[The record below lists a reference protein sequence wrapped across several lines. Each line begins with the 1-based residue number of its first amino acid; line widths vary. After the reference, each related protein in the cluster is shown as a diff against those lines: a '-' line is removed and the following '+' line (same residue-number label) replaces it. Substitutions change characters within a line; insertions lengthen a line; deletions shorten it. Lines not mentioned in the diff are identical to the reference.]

1 MNHIAPLHE
10 PLIREVPLS
19 RLALAPENVRKT
31 PADPIAEAEMKASI
45 ATHGLLEN
53 LVVRMDGPADAG
65 TWAVVAGGRRLAA
78 MKALADDGTID
89 ADHPVP
95 CLVAANPDMA
105 GELSLAE
112 NIVRIAMHPADQVI
126 AFTKLADAGLSV
138 GSIAARFGTAERLV
152 EQRLRLGNVAP
163 DLLDAYRADEI
174 DLEVVKAFSVTPDH
188 ARQMAAW
195 EQVAGQGYRPSAW
208 QVKRLLTEERIPG
221 TSAVARFVGVEPY
234 EAAGGKVLR
243 DLFSKDDDSAV
254 WLDDPALL
262 NNLAMENLRVFKD
275 ELETRWKWAT
285 AMVEVDWNTTA
296 RYGRIYPE
304 PAERTPEEQAEIEK
318 LETRQGVL
326 AELDDDAWTEELVR
340 EAETIE
346 ERLDEIEGG
355 IEARAVYRRED
366 FGIAGCIATIGR
378 DGTLQVIQG
387 LVTPEDMPKQTAA
400 ETDGAGTSHDGDD
413 DGHAAGIG
421 TDAGRIS
428 GPTLSGPMN
437 LPKDREAE
445 ARKEAGV
452 GIGLADDL
460 RSIRT
465 ALAKAK
471 LAGDFEAAFDLML
484 FQLGRSVFTDGY
496 KAHALDIAVRETAD
510 RPAMR
515 MNDADFASWS
525 PGEAMLEDRSGLS
538 FDWLEIEDDGESFAA
553 LRALSQAEKQALF
566 AACVARTVKGQLA
579 FEPLARPELEV
590 TVARLDIDF
599 ASHVR
604 PTADMLWSR
613 INKGRILDIARSVL
627 SPAWASARS
636 KNKKPDLAKAME
648 EAFAAGDPPL
658 GLHADDHAAALAWLP
673 PGFAAF
679 DTGRVEDEPEDAAA
693 AEPAAEASGPDPEP
707 VAGPAADA
715 ESPETPADPPR
726 TNSVVE
732 SIEAPAV
739 AERRGAERATGNGNG
754 NGNDHA
760 ATVRLL
766 RRPIPPPATTAERC
780 QGGRSRHVR
789 RPPATVPSRRISP
802 PGHPPAY
809 GTYERPRC
817 RRRAR
822 HSRVPAPR
830 TGAFRRQLTARH
842 GPSCAPPDR
851 RPAGRFR
858 FRILRGAPCMN
869 QIARTPPAKI
879 RARIHDNALKRVTR
893 IYAST
898 LADVLTETL
907 QNSRRGG
914 ATGVRISVGT
924 LTDRPGGETRF
935 TVTIAD
941 DGTGI
946 ADPAVLLSFGE
957 NGWSDDLVRRE
968 DAAGFGFASLSRR
981 GCTVASRR
989 RSPDGQTQPGWRRR
1003 SRAGTFPG

>member
-1 MNHIAPLHE
+1 MTAPTPGRSPADTTGDSRRHSAIAAHAPQQPRQEPERGRVRAGHRTAGEGRLRRTRSILFITISREIRMNHIAPLHE

-31 PADPIAEAEMKASI
+31 PADPVAEAKMKASI
-45 ATHGLLEN
+45 ANHGLLEN

-65 TWAVVAGGRRLAA
+65 AYAVIAGGRRLAA
-78 MKALADDGTID
+78 MKALAEDGTID

-95 CLVAANPDMA
+95 CLVAADPAMA

-112 NIVRIAMHPADQVI
+112 NIVRIAMHPAD
-126 AFTKLADAGLSV
+126 LSV
-138 GSIAARFGTAERLV
+138 GSIAARFGTSEHLV

-174 DLEVVKAFSVTPDH
+174 DLEVLKAFSVTTDH

-221 TSAVARFVGVEPY
+221 TSAVARFVGVEAY

-243 DLFSKDDDSAV
+243 DLFSNDDDSAV
-254 WLDDPALL
+254 WFDAPALL
-262 NNLAMENLRVFKD
+262 NNLATEKLRIFKD

-318 LETRQGVL
+318 LEARQGVL
-326 AELDDDAWTEELVR
+326 AELDDDDWTEELVR

-355 IEARAVYRRED
+355 IEARAVYRKED
-366 FGIAGCIATIGR
+366 FAIAGFIATIGR
-378 DGTLQVIQG
+378 DGTLQVIHG
-387 LVTPEDMPKQTAA
+387 LVRPEDMPKEPEAAGNTGARSGHGNDGDGHTA
-400 ETDGAGTSHDGDD
+400 EAGT
-413 DGHAAGIG
+413 G
-421 TDAGRIS
+421 TDADRIS
-428 GPTLSGPMN
+428 VPAMSGPMN

-460 RSIRT
+460 RSVRT
-465 ALAKAK
+465 ALVKAK

-496 KAHALDIAVRETAD
+496 KSHALDIAVRETAD
-510 RPAMR
+510 RPTMR
-515 MNDADFASWS
+515 MNDADFAAWS

-538 FDWLEIEDDGESFAA
+538 FDWLAIDDDGESFAA
-553 LRALSQAEKQALF
+553 LRELSQGEKQALF

-579 FEPLARPELEV
+579 FEPQARPELEA

-599 ASHVR
+599 AQHVR

-648 EAFAAGDPPL
+648 QAFAAGDPPL
-658 GLHADDHAAALAWLP
+658 GLSADMHAAALAWVP

-679 DTGRVEDEPEDAAA
+679 DTGRVDDEADDTTTAEPELSADTAGPEPAAG
-693 AEPAAEASGPDPEP
+693 AEPAASA
-707 VAGPAADA
+707 
-715 ESPETPADPPR
+715 
-726 TNSVVE
+726 VE
-732 SIEAPAV
+732 SIDSPAEAGRV
-739 AERRGAERATGNGNG
+739 AAARAAANGNG
-754 NGNDHA
+754 HA
-760 ATVRLL
+760 EQAA
-766 RRPIPPPATTAERC
+766 PETA
-780 QGGRSRHVR
+780 
-789 RPPATVPSRRISP
+789 PS
-802 PGHPPAY
+802 G
-809 GTYERPRC
+809 
-817 RRRAR
+817 
-822 HSRVPAPR
+822 
-830 TGAFRRQLTARH
+830 
-842 GPSCAPPDR
+842 
-851 RPAGRFR
+851 
-858 FRILRGAPCMN
+858 
-869 QIARTPPAKI
+869 
-879 RARIHDNALKRVTR
+879 
-893 IYAST
+893 
-898 LADVLTETL
+898 
-907 QNSRRGG
+907 
-914 ATGVRISVGT
+914 
-924 LTDRPGGETRF
+924 
-935 TVTIAD
+935 AD
-941 DGTGI
+941 DGNDAGDDTQI
-946 ADPAVLLSFGE
+946 AGTVDTAIL
-957 NGWSDDLVRRE
+957 E
-968 DAAGFGFASLSRR
+968 DAAGAADGMPPAHINGRDAAPDPLEMPEFLRR
-981 GCTVASRR
+981 VH
-989 RSPDGQTQPGWRRR
+989 
-1003 SRAGTFPG
+1003 

>member
-31 PADPIAEAEMKASI
+31 PADPVAEAEMKASI

-65 TWAVVAGGRRLAA
+65 AYAVIAGGRRLAA
-78 MKALADDGTID
+78 MKALAEDGAID

-95 CLVAANPDMA
+95 CLVAADPAMA

-126 AFTKLADAGLSV
+126 AFSKLADAGLSV

-163 DLLDAYRADEI
+163 ELLDAYRDHEI
-174 DLEVVKAFSVTPDH
+174 DLEVLKAFSVTPNH
-188 ARQMAAW
+188 ERQMAAW
-195 EQVAGQGYRPSAW
+195 EQVTGQGYRPSAW

-221 TSAVARFVGVEPY
+221 TSAVARFVGVEAY

-243 DLFSKDDDSAV
+243 DLFSNDDDSAV
-254 WLDDPALL
+254 WFDDPPLL

-318 LETRQGVL
+318 LEARQGVL

-346 ERLDEIEGG
+346 ERLDEIEGA
-355 IEARAVYRRED
+355 IEARAVYRKED
-366 FGIAGCIATIGR
+366 FAMAGCIATISR

-387 LVTPEDMPKQTAA
+387 LVRPEDMPEQTAA
-400 ETDGAGTSHDGDD
+400 ESDSTGTSDGGDD

-428 GPTLSGPMN
+428 VPAMSAPMQ

-484 FQLGRSVFTDGY
+484 FQLDRSVFTDGY
-496 KAHALDIAVRETAD
+496 KSHALDIAVRETAD
-510 RPAMR
+510 RPTMR
-515 MNDADFASWS
+515 MNDADFAAWS
-525 PGEAMLEDRSGLS
+525 PGEAMLEDRSGLA
-538 FDWLEIEDDGESFAA
+538 FDWLAIDDDGESFAA
-553 LRALSQAEKQALF
+553 LRELSQAAKQALF

-579 FEPLARPELEV
+579 FEPQARPELEA

-599 ASHVR
+599 AQHVR

-613 INKGRILDIARSVL
+613 VAKGRILDIARSVL

-636 KNKKPDLAKAME
+636 KNKKPDLAKSME
-648 EAFAAGDPPL
+648 QAFAAGDPPL
-658 GLHADDHAAALAWLP
+658 GLSAEMHASALSWVP

-679 DTGRVEDEPEDAAA
+679 DTGRVEGEADDTATAEPEQTVDASGP
-693 AEPAAEASGPDPEP
+693 EPAAEAET
-707 VAGPAADA
+707 AASA
-715 ESPETPADPPR
+715 
-726 TNSVVE
+726 VE
-732 SIEAPAV
+732 SIDSPAEGGRV
-739 AERRGAERATGNGNG
+739 AAARAAANGNG
-754 NGNDHA
+754 HA
-760 ATVRLL
+760 EQA
-766 RRPIPPPATTAERC
+766 
-780 QGGRSRHVR
+780 
-789 RPPATVPSRRISP
+789 
-802 PGHPPAY
+802 
-809 GTYERPRC
+809 
-817 RRRAR
+817 
-822 HSRVPAPR
+822 APE
-830 TGAFRRQLTARH
+830 T
-842 GPSCAPPDR
+842 GPS
-851 RPAGRFR
+851 G
-858 FRILRGAPCMN
+858 
-869 QIARTPPAKI
+869 
-879 RARIHDNALKRVTR
+879 
-893 IYAST
+893 
-898 LADVLTETL
+898 
-907 QNSRRGG
+907 
-914 ATGVRISVGT
+914 
-924 LTDRPGGETRF
+924 
-935 TVTIAD
+935 AD
-941 DGTGI
+941 DG
-946 ADPAVLLSFGE
+946 
-957 NGWSDDLVRRE
+957 N
-968 DAAGFGFASLSRR
+968 DAGD
-981 GCTVASRR
+981 
-989 RSPDGQTQPGWRRR
+989 DGQI
-1003 SRAGTFPG
+1003 AGTVDTAIPEDTAGAADGMPPAHINGRNAAPDPLEIPEFLRRVH

>member
-65 TWAVVAGGRRLAA
+65 AYAVIAGGRRLAA
-78 MKALADDGTID
+78 MKALAEDGTID

-95 CLVAANPDMA
+95 CLVAADPAMA

-163 DLLDAYRADEI
+163 DLLDAYRAHEI
-174 DLEVVKAFSVTPDH
+174 DLEVLKAFSVTPDH

-254 WLDDPALL
+254 WFDDPALL

-318 LETRQGVL
+318 LEARQGVL

-340 EAETIE
+340 EAEAIE

-387 LVTPEDMPKQTAA
+387 LVRPEDMPKEPEAA
-400 ETDGAGTSHDGDD
+400 GEHGAGIGDGNDGD
-413 DGHAAGIG
+413 GNTAEAGTG

-428 GPTLSGPMN
+428 VPAMSGPMN

-460 RSIRT
+460 RSVRT
-465 ALAKAK
+465 ALVKAK

-510 RPAMR
+510 RPTMR
-515 MNDADFASWS
+515 MNDADFAAWS

-538 FDWLEIEDDGESFAA
+538 SDWLEIEDDGESFAA

-613 INKGRILDIARSVL
+613 ITKGRILDIARSVL

-648 EAFAAGDPPL
+648 DAFAAGNPPL
-658 GLHADDHAAALAWLP
+658 GLSADMHAAALAWVP

-679 DTGRVEDEPEDAAA
+679 DTGHVDGDTDDTVTAEPEQTVDA
-693 AEPAAEASGPDPEP
+693 S
-707 VAGPAADA
+707 
-715 ESPETPADPPR
+715 DPPR

-732 SIEAPAV
+732 SVEAPAV
-739 AERRGAERATGNGNG
+739 AERRAAERATGSGNSHATPAAPETDSAAGDHGSDTGVDGPESGAAEPAKPADIAARHPAPVNGHDAG
-754 NGNDHA
+754 DG
-760 ATVRLL
+760 LGIPEFL
-766 RRPIPPPATTAERC
+766 RR
-780 QGGRSRHVR
+780 V
-789 RPPATVPSRRISP
+789 
-802 PGHPPAY
+802 PGH
-809 GTYERPRC
+809 
-817 RRRAR
+817 
-822 HSRVPAPR
+822 S
-830 TGAFRRQLTARH
+830 
-842 GPSCAPPDR
+842 
-851 RPAGRFR
+851 
-858 FRILRGAPCMN
+858 
-869 QIARTPPAKI
+869 
-879 RARIHDNALKRVTR
+879 
-893 IYAST
+893 
-898 LADVLTETL
+898 
-907 QNSRRGG
+907 
-914 ATGVRISVGT
+914 
-924 LTDRPGGETRF
+924 
-935 TVTIAD
+935 
-941 DGTGI
+941 
-946 ADPAVLLSFGE
+946 AV
-957 NGWSDDLVRRE
+957 N
-968 DAAGFGFASLSRR
+968 
-981 GCTVASRR
+981 
-989 RSPDGQTQPGWRRR
+989 
-1003 SRAGTFPG
+1003 